1 MKEKKTM
8 QPNKKETVR
17 QAQLLID
24 QGRVSAAISIYQKI
38 VESDTSDLAAITVLS
53 DLYVKAG
60 RASDAAEH
68 LLRIAENYVRSG
80 SANTAAHILNKVL
93 KLDPTNARAHMN
105 LGELHSHDGKIDQ
118 AHACFIEAGAEFWH
132 KGNINAA
139 IKMNRRAL
147 ESIPDSRQA
156 KTALALLQR
165 EVDQPELPQQ
175 VPIAITGTLEP
186 ILISIPD
193 DPGKPCV
200 DASLPDSQLQSGFSP
215 TLVDKTPRAP
225 SDSGVSPVPQGLLD
239 GLSEDAIVERIARAE
254 LLVAYGQAD
263 QAVVLLRET
272 LQYRPDHI
280 EIRAKLKDI
289 YLRCEMPDRAIE
301 ECLNIAGIYAA
312 RGDISRA
319 QDHIIRAR
327 LLSDPDDQVALLA
340 VLQQSGVNPPEQ
352 VQESGLEWSPEM
364 RQPVT
369 VM

>member
-1 MKEKKTM
+1 M

-17 QAQLLID
+17 QAQLLVD
-24 QGRVSAAISIYQKI
+24 QGRVAAAISIYQKI
-38 VESDTSDLAAITVLS
+38 VESDTSDLAAISVLS

-80 SANTAAHILNKVL
+80 SANSAKHILNKVL

-105 LGELHSHDGKIDQ
+105 LGELHSHEGKIDQ
-118 AHACFIEAGAEFWH
+118 AHACFIEAGAAFWH

-147 ESIPDSRQA
+147 ESIPESRQA

-165 EVDQPELPQQ
+165 EVDQPELPQARK
-175 VPIAITGTLEP
+175 AITGTLEA

-193 DPGKPCV
+193 DPGKTCV
-200 DASLPDSQLQSGFSP
+200 AASSQDSQLQPGFSP
-215 TLVDKTPRAP
+215 TLVDETPLAP
-225 SDSGVSPVPQGLLD
+225 SDSGVSPVQQGLLD
-239 GLSEDAIVERIARAE
+239 GLSEDAIVEQIARAE

-280 EIRAKLKDI
+280 GIRAKLQDI
-289 YLRCEMPDRAIE
+289 YLRCEMTDRASE

-319 QDHIIRAR
+319 RDHIIRAR
-327 LLSDPDDQVALLA
+327 LLSDPGDQIALLA
-340 VLQQSGVNPPEQ
+340 VLQQSGVNQPEEA
-352 VQESGLEWSPEM
+352 QETSLEWSPEM